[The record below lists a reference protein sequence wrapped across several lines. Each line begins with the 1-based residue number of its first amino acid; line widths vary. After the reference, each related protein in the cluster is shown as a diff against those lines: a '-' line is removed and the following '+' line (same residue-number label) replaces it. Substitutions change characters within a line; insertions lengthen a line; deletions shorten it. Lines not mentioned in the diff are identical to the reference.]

1 MSGKLTILAF
11 AIAAVAGIS
20 TAVDSGAGQPRAV
33 KVAALADSFSFRF
46 AEDWGTEID
55 TRRRILTKDLIIDS
69 DSTVPFTISAVDLD
83 SVYRRMIRVRFFEM
97 PEPHPPWP
105 ECNWSM
111 SPSTNIH
118 LEATLGAKTRRLSW
132 STESIECVQ
141 RVEGDW
147 RGLRELEA
155 LIWRIILRQPV
166 YRALP
171 EPRGGYL

>member
-1 MSGKLTILAF
+1 MGAKLTILARVV
-11 AIAAVAGIS
+11 AAVAGIS
-20 TAVDSGAGQPRAV
+20 TSADSGAEPPRPARP
-33 KVAALADSFSFRF
+33 AALADTFSFRF
-46 AEDWGTEID
+46 AEDWGTEIN
-55 TRRRILTKDLIIDS
+55 TRRRILTKDLVIDP

-83 SVYRRMIRVRFFEM
+83 SVYRKMIRVRFFEM

-111 SPSTNIH
+111 SPSTIIH
-118 LEATLGAKTRRLSW
+118 LEATLGTKTRRLSW

-155 LIWRIILRQPV
+155 LIRRLIVRQPV